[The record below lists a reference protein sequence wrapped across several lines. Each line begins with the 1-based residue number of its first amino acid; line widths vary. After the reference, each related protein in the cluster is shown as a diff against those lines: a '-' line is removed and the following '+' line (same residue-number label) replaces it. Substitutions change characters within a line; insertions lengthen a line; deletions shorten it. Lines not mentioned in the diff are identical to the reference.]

1 MVVCEGQLSGEF
13 NGFEDQNTVFEFH
26 GGQKWRQVLYYYYYY
41 YAYMPRAKVV
51 RDGGRYILHVSGVQP
66 TVEVTPV

>member
-1 MVVCEGQLSGEF
+1 MVVCEGQLSSEF
-13 NGFEDQNTVFEFH
+13 EGFEDQNTVFEFH
-26 GGQKWRQVLYYYYYY
+26 GGQKWRQVLYYY
-41 YAYMPRAKVV
+41 AYMPRVKVV

>member
-1 MVVCEGQLSGEF
+1 MYYY
-13 NGFEDQNTVFEFH
+13 
-26 GGQKWRQVLYYYYYY
+26 YYYYYY

-51 RDGGRYILHVSGVQP
+51 RFGGRYILHVSDVQP

>member
-1 MVVCEGQLSGEF
+1 MVDCEGQLSSEF
-13 NGFEDQNTVFEFH
+13 KGFEDQNTVFEFH
-26 GGQKWRQVLYYYYYY
+26 GGQKWRQVLYYY
-41 YAYMPRAKVV
+41 AYMPRVKVI